1 MRTAWA
7 VGAGLVMSVAAQP
20 AIASN
25 LPFNN
30 TAEAALSED
39 IVVPDESKM
48 YSHGP
53 RFLTAPGAITAVW
66 ANTGEDKV
74 AQEELR
80 TRKGNRVILNRT
92 WDGKAVHLFGARNE
106 VVAFNLVLEA
116 GR

>member
-7 VGAGLVMSVAAQP
+7 VGASLVMSVAVQP

-30 TAEAALSED
+30 TAETALSMD

-48 YSHGP
+48 YPHGP

-80 TRKGNRVILNRT
+80 TRKGNRVILNRA
-92 WDGKAVHLFGARNE
+92 WDGKAIHLFGARNE

-116 GR
+116 AE

>member
-7 VGAGLVMSVAAQP
+7 VGASLVMSVAVQP

-48 YSHGP
+48 YPHGP

-80 TRKGNRVILNRT
+80 TRKGNRSHSQSRL
-92 WDGKAVHLFGARNE
+92 
-106 VVAFNLVLEA
+106 
-116 GR
+116 GRESGSSVWSEKRSCRFQSRP